1 MKLGVDVAA
10 QETDLPYQKI
20 IGTLFGGGEEDH
32 RKAFTRT
39 EGLRDK
45 VYELIK
51 KYAEEA
57 VKKHALEMMKFK
69 PDDKGF
75 TK

>member
-1 MKLGVDVAA
+1 LSYT
-10 QETDLPYQKI
+10 QI
-20 IGTLFGGGEEDH
+20 IGALFDTDKENY

-51 KYAEEA
+51 KYTEEA
-57 VKKHALEMMKFK
+57 AKKHALEMMKFK
-69 PDDKGF
+69 PDDKE
-75 TK
+75 K